1 MGRAKGGSL
10 NGSISI
16 VPFRCI
22 VFDGDGM
29 ATFSVPEKAFE
40 ELSKDPERYCAVL
53 INTKMNVHLA
63 HELFKAKKVNSHL
76 KVLLAAGVKES
87 DGDLLGMVDKVIPAG
102 TKKEHVFEIIAEL
115 YGSTE
120 SSRKR
125 LLLEKLEFLG
135 AQQEAFKNFSA
146 SQLEGIVTS
155 LTNLLS
161 RHTAK
166 TGGIKLSTVDKKV
179 LKSLITSKGHV
190 SSLLLS
196 KKLGIPLTT
205 VQRHRKRLEKEF
217 LEYSY
222 NLKVAKFGLRNADI
236 LIHIKSGTM
245 EKVAERLLE
254 LDRVVSVSRA
264 IGTSNIDLRAR
275 IIFQDNLELSK
286 FIEKVRAIDG
296 VGEVM
301 WMESIQQMGS
311 NDLPFL
317 RILED

>member
-1 MGRAKGGSL
+1 V
-10 NGSISI
+10 NGSVSI
-16 VPFRCI
+16 IPFRCI
-22 VFDGDGM
+22 VFDGNGNGM
-29 ATFSVPEKAFE
+29 ATFSMPEKAFD

-63 HELFKAKKVNSHL
+63 HELFRTKKTNSHL
-76 KVLLAAGVKES
+76 KVLLSADAKVES
-87 DGDLLGMVDKVIPAG
+87 NGDLLNVVDKVVPAG
-102 TKKEHVFEIIAEL
+102 TKKEQVFEIISEL
-115 YGSTE
+115 YSSTE

-125 LLLEKLEFLG
+125 LLLEKVGFLG
-135 AQQEAFKNFSA
+135 AQQKAFKNFSA
-146 SQLEGIVTS
+146 SQLEGIVAS
-155 LTNLLS
+155 LANLVS
-161 RHTAK
+161 RHLAK
-166 TGGIKLSTVDKKV
+166 TEGIKLSTVDKKV
-179 LKSLITSKGHV
+179 LRSLITSRGHV

-196 KKLGIPLTT
+196 KRLGIPLTT

-222 NLKVAKFGLRNADI
+222 SLKVAKFGLRNADI
-236 LIHIKSGTM
+236 LIHVKSGVM
-245 EKVAERLLE
+245 EKVAESLLE
-254 LDRVVSVSRA
+254 LDQVVNVSRA

-275 IIFQDNLELSK
+275 MIFKENLDLSK

-311 NDLPFL
+311 SDLPFL